1 MSNNEIITHIY
12 HTIDI
17 TGFTQRVVLD
27 STQESRE
34 DLCQYIYLYLLEYN
48 NEKLNMLYNKKL
60 LPQFIMKIILNQR
73 NYYRSYYNL
82 SCRTNV
88 NELPDTPY
96 EDDSLE
102 VREKNSKLD
111 FIDEEFNNEE
121 LDIKIKVR
129 YELYKVYL
137 TKKYTLMEISEKYS
151 IPYNTLHRLIKE
163 TKKII
168 RLRYDNTSFF
178 KYNE

>member
-1 MSNNEIITHIY
+1 ME
-12 HTIDI
+12 
-17 TGFTQRVVLD
+17 
-27 STQESRE
+27 
-34 DLCQYIYLYLLEYN
+34 
-48 NEKLNMLYNKKL
+48 
-60 LPQFIMKIILNQR
+60 
-73 NYYRSYYNL
+73 
-82 SCRTNV
+82 
-88 NELPDTPY
+88 
-96 EDDSLE
+96 E
-102 VREKNSKLD
+102 VIEKNNKLD
-111 FIDEEFNNEE
+111 FIDRELDDKS

-129 YELYKVYL
+129 YGLYKVYL